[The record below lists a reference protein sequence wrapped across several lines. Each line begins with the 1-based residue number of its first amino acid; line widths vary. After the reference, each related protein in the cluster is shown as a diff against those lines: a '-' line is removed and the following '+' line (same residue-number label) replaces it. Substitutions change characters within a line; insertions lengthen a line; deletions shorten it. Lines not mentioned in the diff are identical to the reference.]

1 MPPKKNVKN
10 VKNTTMKQ
18 KQKKAKQQQQ
28 QQQGQNVKINI
39 NVGNKSARRRPGT
52 GKKQPPKPPPKPPA
66 PQIQTPQYV
75 PMHIVQQPAQYF
87 TPPVQAPTIPVSPS
101 GTAIS
106 SIPST
111 STSTPATATA
121 TPATATATPATAPAT
136 QPASLIQRI
145 GQNVGDWLVNATI
158 PSTATLP
165 PIPQEVYAVRAPQPR
180 QPTIRPATNINAPM
194 VQVDTFYPMPQ
205 PQREPRRPVP
215 QLPPPPQRP
224 EMRILPIPVPPR
236 ANPPTIELDTFH
248 NFNPQ
253 QNVISNLIGFRDL
266 DEPYANSFTDYTN
279 TFSDVNDW
287 IQEAVLD
294 YNQSFNT
301 RYTDNEIQTDR
312 PLLAYG
318 ETQTD
323 PLPMYSNMGTQYDDF
338 LPQQPDSVSAFSNAV
353 APRIIPIPPPLPPQ
367 RAMSPPT
374 IPPAFIAPTQD
385 IQNSAVRKIGTLTR
399 ENVATISQPTE
410 VREYEPSEYSMSNR
424 SIATDISEMIQQS
437 ARKRAENQRSIDE
450 YLVKKKEED
459 KSKPPIEDTSMRG
472 SLSRQLDII
481 SQKLRPPGEE
491 ETEDDEWEEEEL
503 TFPTP
508 KIVQKKVAPKDEEE
522 LTFPTPKIINK
533 KQTNEIPPEI
543 MKEKEEALDKM
554 KKYQQ
559 EKEKERMPEKIETN
573 EQLIT
578 KAPIPQEKKRK
589 PGSGRP
595 KGHGNKSENER
606 YYEDMIRNN
615 NETIGKH
622 KEKIRYIKQ
631 SGYDID
637 EDGLRI
643 KDYDD
648 YILALKNEN
657 ILIEDL
663 IEQEKRGRIRRDEN
677 EIPATI
683 VEGDE
688 NEEDDFNFM

>member
-87 TPPVQAPTIPVSPS
+87 TPPVQAPTIPVAPS

-111 STSTPATATA
+111 STSSTSTPSTSTSTAIPAT
-121 TPATATATPATAPAT
+121 AT

-165 PIPQEVYAVRAPQPR
+165 PIPQEVHVVRAPQPR

-194 VQVDTFYPMPQ
+194 VQVDTFYPTPQ

-248 NFNPQ
+248 NFNSR

-287 IQEAVLD
+287 VQEAVLD

-318 ETQTD
+318 ETQTE

-508 KIVQKKVAPKDEEE
+508 KIVQKKVAPEDEEE

-543 MKEKEEALDKM
+543 MKEKEESLDKM
-554 KKYQQ
+554 KKYKE
-559 EKEKERMPEKIETN
+559 EKEKERMPEKPEIDQPLIERS
-573 EQLIT
+573 
-578 KAPIPQEKKRK
+578 PISQEKKRK

-595 KGHGNKSENER
+595 KGSGNKSENEK
-606 YYEDMIRNN
+606 YYDEI
-615 NETIGKH
+615 IKGH
-622 KEKIRYIKQ
+622 KELIRGYKKKIKEIQK
-631 SGYDID
+631 SGFDMDENDFSVEDYEQFIADSENDI
-637 EDGLRI
+637 ELVR
-643 KDYDD
+643 
-648 YILALKNEN
+648 
-657 ILIEDL
+657 DL
-663 IEQEKRGRIRRDEN
+663 ITQEREGRLRRN
-677 EIPATI
+677 EFEVPATI

-688 NEEDDFNFM
+688 EDDDEIKFV